1 MFGSADVEP
10 DEELELLK
18 QILHANLPRRWTH
31 SDLLCLNTDA
41 TFSMNKPFCPP
52 GSSPPELP
60 AEDEDEI
67 AELEEEELA
76 SVQVSEREFN
86 FLDFIKR

>member
-1 MFGSADVEP
+1 MA
-10 DEELELLK
+10 
-18 QILHANLPRRWTH
+18 
-31 SDLLCLNTDA
+31 
-41 TFSMNKPFCPP
+41 FCPP